1 MFIPFT
7 YFDIRILLFSLA
19 YLYVQVRINGEQP
32 ETTLRRNV
40 EEEED
45 ATRLQIWNVKNG
57 PREFEF
63 AMSEFKMT

>member
-45 ATRLQIWNVKNG
+45 ATRLQI
-57 PREFEF
+57 
-63 AMSEFKMT
+63 